1 MRTVLFSVEPIGT
14 KTSSCP
20 VYDGVRPVGLFTVE
34 GVVEVMGIVRNV
46 NKYKNTVNSLSPSCV
61 NIHSVIDL
69 PAVEQTSF
77 CDVSVITMSI
87 YQDVHIS
94 AVDTF

>member
-1 MRTVLFSVEPIGT
+1 MRTGLFSVEPMT
-14 KTSSCP
+14 SEPSSCP

-46 NKYKNTVNSLSPSCV
+46 NKYKNTVNSLSFSCV

-87 YQDVHIS
+87 SYQQ
-94 AVDTF
+94 

>member
-1 MRTVLFSVEPIGT
+1 MRTVLFSVEPMRT

-46 NKYKNTVNSLSPSCV
+46 NKYKNTVNSLSSSCV

-87 YQDVHIS
+87 SYQQ
-94 AVDTF
+94 